1 MFSPILLFFVILVI
15 MDVISSSIKEKQK
28 IEMEKAKR
36 KKKTRVDISK
46 DIEDF
51 NTQES
56 IEMDYNDEK
65 KSADSNFL
73 EMKPWEESIF
83 TDLEIYDEKRE
94 VTLKTKTENK
104 MKKTA
109 KEQVKKDILKG
120 IIFSEILQEPKS
132 IRNRKKSM

>member
-15 MDVISSSIKEKQK
+15 MDVISSSIKGKQK

-36 KKKTRVDISK
+36 EKKTRVDISK

-56 IEMDYNDEK
+56 IEMDYNNEK

-104 MKKTA
+104 IKKTS
-109 KEQVKKDILKG
+109 KEQIKKDILKG

>member
-1 MFSPILLFFVILVI
+1 
-15 MDVISSSIKEKQK
+15 MDVISSSIKGKQK

-36 KKKTRVDISK
+36 EKKTRVDISK

-56 IEMDYNDEK
+56 IEMDYNNEK

-104 MKKTA
+104 IKKTS
-109 KEQVKKDILKG
+109 KEQIKKDILKG

>member
-1 MFSPILLFFVILVI
+1 
-15 MDVISSSIKEKQK
+15 MDVISKSIKEKQK

-36 KKKTRVDISK
+36 KKKTKVDISK

-65 KSADSNFL
+65 KLADSNFL

-104 MKKTA
+104 IKKTS
-109 KEQVKKDILKG
+109 KEQIKKDILKG

>member
-15 MDVISSSIKEKQK
+15 MDVISKSIKEKQK

-36 KKKTRVDISK
+36 KKKTKVDISK

-65 KSADSNFL
+65 KLADSNL

-104 MKKTA
+104 IKRPLKNKLKKTY
-109 KEQVKKDILKG
+109 
-120 IIFSEILQEPKS
+120 
-132 IRNRKKSM
+132 

>member
-15 MDVISSSIKEKQK
+15 MDVISKSIKEKQK

-36 KKKTRVDISK
+36 KKKTKVDISK

-65 KSADSNFL
+65 KLADSNFL

-104 MKKTA
+104 IKKTS
-109 KEQVKKDILKG
+109 KEQIKKDILKG